1 VAPIWAAATSLSTK
15 PVPWRSVLPVV
26 KAVTEAAEVVATVEV
41 AAEVVATV
49 EVAAEVVATVEV
61 AAEVVA
67 TVEVAAVDIVT
78 AMAVGIRTAVPAKI
92 TAKPESSFFKERPGS
107 SRAVFFFAINE
118 RSDRVSGGLQDACRL
133 MQSLLPFL

>member
-1 VAPIWAAATSLSTK
+1 M
-15 PVPWRSVLPVV
+15 
-26 KAVTEAAEVVATVEV
+26 VATVEV

-49 EVAAEVVATVEV
+49 EVAAEAADTATAMVVE
-61 AAEVVA
+61 AAA